1 MIKNK
6 LYTLLQTFSKQDLN
20 QLRKFLESPFFNENP
35 DLVRLFNLFEE
46 HFQADREPSGDP
58 DAQKQ
63 RIWKR
68 LFKKRPYKDI
78 VLRRLF
84 SDLTRLSLEYLSYR
98 QIQKDPL
105 YQSRHTLTAINEA
118 ALHKHFEGVVRQSQ
132 QQAEKLGLRN
142 AYYHLHTFQIAL
154 QQHQHVEAFR
164 KKLSSFEHLESADY
178 HLDCFYFTQKLK
190 NYCDILGYRKTIST
204 EGNIRMLPSFLKH
217 LDQENYTSEPSVKA
231 YYLTALMLLHPE
243 EETYFQQMKKV
254 LDEESQFFS
263 KKELLNLF
271 IHLINYIID
280 TKINIG
286 RSEYFEELFSIY
298 QTALVKEFIIDDEV
312 LDPHHYKNI
321 ITVGLFVKE
330 FDWVEQF
337 IKDYTPTLPK
347 VDQENA
353 LTYNLAKV
361 YFHKKQY
368 EKVIELLQRVEY
380 QNLNYSLGGKLM
392 LLKTYYELNEFLALD
407 SLTDSFRIY
416 LRRNKLISREVKQQ
430 YLNVLRFVKR
440 LSNVAPF
447 DTKSIEKIRTQINN
461 CKALADKNWILEKL
475 GELEGSRQ
483 VDR

>member
-6 LYTLLQTFSKQDLN
+6 LYTLLQTFPKQDLG

-35 DLVRLFNLFEE
+35 DLVRLFNLFED
-46 HFQADREPSGDP
+46 HFQSGQTISGDSES
-58 DAQKQ
+58 QKKQ
-63 RIWKR
+63 IWKR
-68 LFKKRPYKDI
+68 LFGKRPYQDI

-84 SDLTRLSLEYLSYR
+84 SDLTQLSLEYLSYR

-118 ALHKHFEGVVRQSQ
+118 VLHKHFEGVVRQSQ

-154 QQHQHVEAFR
+154 QQHQHIEAFR
-164 KKLSSFEHLESADY
+164 KKPSSLEHLETADY

-190 NYCDILGYRKTIST
+190 NYCDILGYRKTIAT
-204 EGNIRMLPSFLKH
+204 EGNIRMLPSFLEY
-217 LDQENYTSEPSVKA
+217 LNEEDYISEPSVKA

-243 EETYFQQMKKV
+243 EESYFRQLKKV
-254 LDEESQFFS
+254 LDEESQFFT
-263 KKELLNLF
+263 KEELLNLF

-280 TKINIG
+280 TKINVG

-298 QTALVKEFIIDDEV
+298 QTALAKEFIIDEGV

-321 ITVGLFVKE
+321 ITVGLFVKA

-337 IKDYTPTLPK
+337 IKDYTPILPK
-347 VDQENA
+347 GDQENA

-361 YFHKKQY
+361 YFAKKQY
-368 EKVIELLQRVEY
+368 QKVIELLQRVEY
-380 QNLNYSLGGKLM
+380 QNLNYSLGAKLM

-440 LSNVAPF
+440 LSNIAPF
-447 DTKSIEKIRTQINN
+447 DTKSIEKIRMQINT
-461 CKALADKNWILEKL
+461 CKALADKNWILEKV
-475 GELEGSRQ
+475 GELDRQ